1 MANPATI
8 PTPVKDVQGD
18 GRWMSMVSIPPS
30 IPGGVAGPPTVPSQF
45 TLGSLLLYPCDSVP
59 VLQGILQRYSDRH
72 DWKISWGF
80 QSLHYAFFW
89 YEFLESI
96 IGCLI

>member
-30 IPGGVAGPPTVPSQF
+30 IPGGVAAPPYS
-45 TLGSLLLYPCDSVP
+45 TLSIYLGESAAVSL
-59 VLQGILQRYSDRH
+59 
-72 DWKISWGF
+72 
-80 QSLHYAFFW
+80 
-89 YEFLESI
+89 
-96 IGCLI
+96 